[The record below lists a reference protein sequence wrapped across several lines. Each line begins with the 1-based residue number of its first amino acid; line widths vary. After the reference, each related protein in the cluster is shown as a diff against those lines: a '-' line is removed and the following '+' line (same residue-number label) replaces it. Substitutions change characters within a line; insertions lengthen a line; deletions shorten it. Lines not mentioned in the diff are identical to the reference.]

1 MSQKILIIE
10 DDALLSDAIAKKLQL
25 DHFET
30 VIERDGAV
38 GLQLARQLKPS
49 LVLVDVLLPSMNG
62 YEILEARR
70 KDAEMSKIPFIV
82 MSNSGQP
89 VEVNRLT
96 SLGASDFVVKSE
108 MDADDVLVKVRA
120 MLADPAAMPP
130 VVTTPAEALSDASA
144 PAVVVDEHTL
154 AGKHILLVED
164 DIFLSNLLTA
174 KLGKTGCV
182 STQAKDGEECV
193 EIISHGDTPLDA
205 ILLDLTLPGMSGF
218 DVIPHIRGSERFKA
232 TPIIVLSN
240 LSQDS
245 DISRAKS
252 LGVNKYLVKAERD
265 PDEIIAEIATAI

>member
-10 DDALLSDAIAKKLQL
+10 DDALLSETIAKKLQL
-25 DHFET
+25 AGFNT
-30 VIERDGAV
+30 IIERDGAIGFQMV
-38 GLQLARQLKPS
+38 QQRHPS
-49 LVLVDVLLPSMNG
+49 LVLLDIDVPSKNG

-70 KDAEMSKIPFIV
+70 NDPVLSRIPFVV

-89 VEVNRLT
+89 VEISRLI
-96 SLGASDFVVKSE
+96 SLGATTYVIKVDLDPEEVLAKVKLALSSPP
-108 MDADDVLVKVRA
+108 MPPKQA
-120 MLADPAAMPP
+120 MPTVPAAPTEAPP
-130 VVTTPAEALSDASA
+130 RAQSSG
-144 PAVVVDEHTL
+144 L
-154 AGKHILLVED
+154 AGKRILLVED

-193 EIISHGDTPLDA
+193 EIISRGDTPLDV

-218 DVIPHIRGSERFKA
+218 DVIPHIRGSERFKS